1 MLEDGASPFYGRF
14 VMRRRW
20 QIAVI
25 AILALTVHSVGFCG
39 VTPSGCETA
48 ACPGYERGGSCHQHS
63 QNSGPQTTH
72 ECCHSVMCLN
82 GAELTAD
89 KDGKAAGPVQG
100 VLPVVAAL
108 RLVEPT
114 GSASRF
120 GAFAR
125 VHAPPSLV
133 PIFLSIR
140 ALLI

>member
-1 MLEDGASPFYGRF
+1 
-14 VMRRRW
+14 MRRRW

-25 AILALTVHSVGFCG
+25 TILALTVHSAGFCD
-39 VTPSGCETA
+39 VTPSGCERA
-48 ACPGYERGGSCHQHS
+48 ACPTHERGGSRQHS

-72 ECCHSVMCLN
+72 ECCHSAMCLN

-89 KDGKAAGPVQG
+89 KDGKAASPVQG
-100 VLPVVAAL
+100 VMPVVATL
-108 RLVEPT
+108 RLVAPT